1 MKKPIE
7 FDGTLSIAT
16 GGSRKETHWKNGE
29 ILWSELVEKLA
40 HTTVTHETMEEYL
53 KAPKSRQDEIKDVG
67 GFVGGVLTGGRRK
80 ADNVLERSMLTLDAD
95 HSKGGLWEMFELMF
109 DCAGAVYSTHKH
121 TPEKPR
127 LRLVIPLSRPVDRD
141 EYEAVGRKV
150 ASAIGIDDFDDTTFE
165 PSRLM
170 YWPSTPADGEFYFR
184 YRDAEWLD
192 PDEILAE
199 YKDWTDS
206 SSWAVSSRVNKVVRR
221 EMKKQAD
228 PTEKRGVVGAFCR
241 TYSISEAIEAFLSDY
256 YEPTGTEGRYTY
268 LRGSTAGGLVVYED
282 KWGYSHHGTDPTSG
296 QLCNAFDLVR
306 LHLFGLMDE
315 DADPR
320 TNVTKLPS
328 YKAMEN
334 LAVNDTRVKKLMISE
349 RMESAQEDFADVEV
363 IDVESDWLEKLTYDK
378 QKNIEPTPENIRLI
392 MENDP
397 NLKDLFGQDL
407 FAKRIRL
414 KRKPFWRTKDNSEY
428 WNDADDAELRLYLGS
443 SRYGINARNTIYD
456 VFSSI
461 ASRQAFH
468 PVRDYLDGL
477 EWDGVPRLET
487 LFIDSLGIEDS
498 PYSRA
503 ITKLMLVGAVKRIYE
518 PACFMDYVMVFV
530 GQEGIGKSKMLNKL
544 AVKDEWYAGDCPI
557 VGKEAFENIR
567 GKWIVEMAEL
577 KDINKRDSGTVKSFI
592 SKTSDYYRAAYDR
605 YPQDQPRQCVFF
617 GSGNDVNFLKGIG
630 GDRRFLPV
638 EVNEKRKKKN
648 WDEYTDEDINN
659 VYAEAKHYYEQ
670 GMKLMLPEEIV
681 PLAREKQREHTETDA
696 WEDYIDEF
704 LSEEVPTNWID
715 LEEDSDVEP
724 DLTMTTRDR
733 VTVRDIWEKGF
744 GERKPIDYVS
754 QARIRKL
761 MDRKPDWEYKVFRK
775 KSKTFKGYVKKDVT
789 AESKMLPQT
798 KK

>member
-1 MKKPIE
+1 MKRQFE

-40 HTTVTHETMEEYL
+40 HTTVTHETMGEYL

-95 HSKGGLWEMFELMF
+95 HSEGGLWEMFELMF

-170 YWPSTPADGEFYFR
+170 YWASTPVDGEFYFQ
-184 YRDAEWLD
+184 YRDSEWLD
-192 PDEILAE
+192 PDAILAE

-206 SSWAVSSRVNKVVRR
+206 SCWAVSSRVRNVVTR

-228 PTEKRGVVGAFCR
+228 PTEKGGVVGAFCR
-241 TYSISEAIEAFLSDY
+241 TYSISEAIEAFLGEH
-256 YEPTGTEGRYTY
+256 YEPTGMEGRYTY

-282 KWGYSHHGTDPTSG
+282 KWSYSHHGTDPTSG

-306 LHLFGLMDE
+306 LSLFGLRDE
-315 DADPR
+315 DCNPR
-320 TNVTKLPS
+320 TNATKLPS
-328 YKAMEN
+328 YKAMED
-334 LAVNDTRVKKLMISE
+334 LASKDAQVKRLMISE
-349 RMESAQEDFADVEV
+349 RMESAQEDFAGIENDVEN
-363 IDVESDWLEKLTYDK
+363 IDVNSDWLEKLTYDR

-397 NLKDLFGQDL
+397 NLKDLFAQDL

-414 KRKPFWRTKDNSEY
+414 QRKPFWRTEDNSEY
-428 WNDADDAELRLYLGS
+428 WNDTDEAELRLYLGS
-443 SRYGINARNTIYD
+443 SRYGIKSRDTIQD
-456 VFSSI
+456 VFYSI
-461 ASRQAFH
+461 SARKAFH
-468 PVRDYLDGL
+468 PIKDYLDTL
-477 EWDGVPRLET
+477 KWDGVKRLET

-498 PYSRA
+498 PYTRA
-503 ITKLMLVGAVKRIYE
+503 VTKLMLVAAVKRIYE

-530 GQEGIGKSKMLNKL
+530 GKEGIGKSKMLNLL
-544 AVKDEWYAGDCPI
+544 AVDPEWYAGDCPI
-557 VGKEAFENIR
+557 VGKEAYENIR

-577 KDINKRDSGTVKSFI
+577 RDINKRDSGTVKSFI
-592 SKTSDYYRAAYDR
+592 SKTSDYYRAAYAR

-638 EVNEKRKKKN
+638 TVNPDRKKKN
-648 WDEYTDEDINN
+648 WTLYTREDIDH
-659 VYAEAKHYYEQ
+659 VYAEAKHYYGQ
-670 GMKLMLPEEIV
+670 GMQLVLPKDIE
-681 PLAREKQREHTETDA
+681 PMAKQKQREHTEKDA
-696 WEDYIDEF
+696 WDEYIDDF
-704 LSEEVPTNWID
+704 LDEDVPANWID
-715 LEEDSDVEP
+715 LEGDSEAEP
-724 DLTMTTRDR
+724 SMKTVKRDR
-733 VTVRDIWEKGF
+733 VSIRDIWEQGF
-744 GERKPIDYVS
+744 SERKPIDYGS
-754 QARIRKL
+754 QSRIKKL
-761 MDRKPDWEYKVFRK
+761 MDRKPEWEYKVYRK
-775 KSKTFKGYVKKDVT
+775 KGKTFKGYVKKNVT
-789 AESKMLPQT
+789 ERP
-798 KK
+798 